1 MKDSSALLVFVALL
15 GDWPSGGTAQLFF
28 RPTDEWEESGVRG
41 VGVGVAS
48 GL

>member
-15 GDWPSGGTAQLFF
+15 GDWTSGGTVQLFF
-28 RPTDEWEESGVRG
+28 RPTDACEESGVRR
-41 VGVGVAS
+41 VGAGVAS